1 MTVGG
6 EVDPYIAVPLQPGQE
21 QAPRTETLTSTPALL
36 LCHLFTMK
44 LFAMTVLLLTIC
56 SLEGA
61 LVRRQAEESNL
72 HSLFSQYFQTLTS
85 YGKDLLEKAK
95 ALELQTQA
103 QTYLESTQD
112 QLAPLV
118 KKAGTDLFN
127 MLSNF
132 MDPKKTQPATQ

>member
-1 MTVGG
+1 
-6 EVDPYIAVPLQPGQE
+6 
-21 QAPRTETLTSTPALL
+21 
-36 LCHLFTMK
+36 MK